1 MANSY
6 TVEDF
11 QKKLQETGLNFSDP
25 DMKLALS
32 NPDAGMSLISAKQAY
47 GAATTSAARA
57 LANAQAEKIRS
68 EYGGYTGGG
77 NGSGFTLNTG
87 ADRYIGDVSGM
98 VNQITNRGEFQFDPD
113 TNPLYQAYQK
123 QYHREGERAAENTLG
138 IASAA
143 TGGIPSSYAV
153 NAAAQANNY
162 YAAQAADKLPEL
174 QNMLFGQWATNGQLQ
189 QGDLS
194 AILSAQAAAT
204 DRVNAQNSLDQFA
217 WQKDMAEREFAAN
230 QAQQAWQQA
239 LAEKQFAADQEQN
252 TWEQQYKAALA
263 KANAGDYSALNA
275 LLNISGGAAGNSNS
289 SSSTS
294 SSSSSSSTR
303 TPSVSYDN
311 GGYSTSQIKAL
322 QSWLGVTADGQFGP
336 QSQAAMKARGYSSI
350 SQAINAMGSSNTQ
363 NFMSNAQEAVKQAV
377 ANKTTSVSAADK
389 AAAAQAQRR
398 ADTAGGVVQ
407 SQADWDAMVKVYGEG
422 AVKAAYRMK

>member
-1 MANSY
+1 MANNF

-11 QKKLQETGLNFSDP
+11 QKKLQETGFQFSDQ

-68 EYGGYTGGG
+68 EFGGYTGGV
-77 NGSGFTLNTG
+77 NGAGYALNTPNQSYNIQNL
-87 ADRYIGDVSGM
+87 ADTIA
-98 VNQITNRGEFQFDPD
+98 NRGEFQFDPD
-113 TNPLYQAYQK
+113 TNPLVQAYNK
-123 QYHREGERAAENTLG
+123 QQHREGERAAENTLG

-174 QNMLFGQWATNGQLQ
+174 QNMLFGQYVQGGQLQ

-194 AILSAQAAAT
+194 ALLGVAGLANDQA
-204 DRVNAQNSLDQFA
+204 NAQNGMDQFA
-217 WQKDMAEREFAAN
+217 WQKDLAER
-230 QAQQAWQQA
+230 
-239 LAEKQFAADQEQN
+239 QFAAEQAN
-252 TWEQQYKAALA
+252 NAWEQQYKAALA